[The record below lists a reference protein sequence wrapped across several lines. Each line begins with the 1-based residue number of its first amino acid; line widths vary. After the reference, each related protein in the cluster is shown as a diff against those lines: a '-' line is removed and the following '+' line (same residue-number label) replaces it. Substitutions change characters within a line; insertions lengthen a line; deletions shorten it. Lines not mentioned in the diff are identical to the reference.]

1 MKNMEMK
8 KLSLVFIVIGIA
20 LIGIILKDK
29 AVSKEFS
36 EEELTKVS
44 QGNIQVTVVFLN
56 PKYPDLTRPTFYIRL
71 DTHSGD
77 LYIYDMLESV
87 TLEVAGKKFSPV
99 TWKEDEK
106 SWGHH
111 RYGFMEFPEEAFDEI
126 NREMNFR
133 LIVNIDGER
142 VLEWKA

>member
-1 MKNMEMK
+1 MEVK

-20 LIGIILKDK
+20 LVGFIFKDK
-29 AVSKEFS
+29 AFSKEFS
-36 EEELTKVS
+36 EEELTKIS
-44 QGNIQVTVVFLN
+44 QGNVQVTVVFLN
-56 PKYPDLTRPTFYIRL
+56 PKNPDLTKPTFYIRL

-77 LYIYDMLESV
+77 LYTYDMQKSV

-111 RYGFMEFPEEAFDEI
+111 RYGFMEFPEEALEEI

-133 LIVNIDGER
+133 LIINIDGDR